1 MVSRKRNKG
10 KERKAKK
17 EEKKRAEV
25 NIWPWQG
32 WARGEDK
39 NGVKLI
45 ECDHGC
51 AITTL
56 LTEPTHPVS
65 NFINDLFA
73 VATGGNWINK
83 VNFQSD
89 YKVILHSQVW
99 ENEDDR
105 KMTIKILLSIG
116 TNLLLVL
123 GINSTSHMRALAAVT
138 VLALENYDGDM
149 LGAML
154 TRVVRIKRRDLGG
167 GNMRDVLKFFSKR
180 TTCSCLKKMYSEARK
195 TMPKQGKC
203 FHCEKEMERSL
214 LSVCSV
220 CRIDQYC
227 SRECQVAHWPTHQG
241 YCDAY
246 VKLHQKFDSMQ
257 GELALSVSG

>member
-25 NIWPWQG
+25 NIWQG

-51 AITTL
+51 AITTMPN
-56 LTEPTHPVS
+56 EPTHPVS
-65 NFINDLFA
+65 NFISDLFP
-73 VATGGNWINK
+73 TGCNWINK
-83 VNFQSD
+83 VN
-89 YKVILHSQVW
+89 LHSQVW
-99 ENEDDR
+99 ENEDNR
-105 KMTIKILLSIG
+105 KMTINILLSIG
-116 TNLLLVL
+116 TNLLL
-123 GINSTSHMRALAAVT
+123 GSNINRRVSFLAADAVS
-138 VLALENYDGDM
+138 ALENYDGTVGDM
-149 LGAML
+149 LVVVY

-167 GNMRDVLKFFSKR
+167 GNMRDMLKFFSKR

-227 SRECQVAHWPTHQG
+227 SRECQVANWSMHKNF
-241 YCDAY
+241 CDKH
-246 VKLHQKFDSMQ
+246 VRVHNQQTK
-257 GELALSVSG
+257 